1 LGPERA
7 PGCRLLGGSG
17 FALTF
22 HAALVEAHCQIRAR
36 AGAPVKPLYIA
47 RMCGR
52 STYKLTWEEIVA
64 PYRLTLDSPPH
75 NFEPRY
81 NVCPTDPIDT
91 IVAQNGKRN
100 LIPMR

>member
-1 LGPERA
+1 MGIAASRA
-7 PGCRLLGGSG
+7 ISKCV
-17 FALTF
+17 TT
-22 HAALVEAHCQIRAR
+22 
-36 AGAPVKPLYIA
+36 
-47 RMCGR
+47 R

-64 PYRLTLDSPPH
+64 PYRLTFDSPPH